1 MAATELASLRNW
13 MMSKDPASVDRV
25 FMRSSPGIWVPYL
38 LVACFSLWLRQGFPV
53 YAIGPATFDDALFV
67 RTARH
72 LADGQWLGPYDNLT
86 LAKGMFYSLF
96 INVSSTLGV
105 GLKMGEHLVYLMVA
119 LFAAMAVGQ
128 RARSRPLAVVLF
140 TALALNPVLWHPEL
154 ARVIREG
161 LYLSLSFATLLLF
174 YALQAPI
181 AGLRLSRMRALAM
194 STAAGLTLGAFWMTR
209 EEGIWIVPALVVIV
223 ALGMLGQL
231 QRSAEAQGRFVRF
244 PTTDVRSLL
253 RLLLPAA
260 GAVMVAGA
268 VVAAVKAC
276 NFAEYGVSVST
287 EFQENGFK
295 RAYGALARIHQDAP
309 RRYVVFP
316 ADARARAYAASPTA
330 SELKPFLDG
339 DNGNMWRQVGCT
351 QLAVTECPEILSGW
365 FMWAFRDAVSLAGH
379 YRTAPEAAAFYE
391 RLADEVNAACDAG
404 RIPCGASRSTLAPIF
419 RWGYVEPTLDAAWL
433 LTKQMFGLGD
443 GLIGVSASAGTQ
455 QQLTQF
461 KNMVGRVSLPA
472 DERYEITGWVSASD
486 IVPTLA
492 VQSVAGAAQPSS
504 LTLGPAPDV
513 EVAFPD
519 RAARRFRLRT
529 SCPVPACRLQ
539 ALVAG
544 RDAAGDVHLGL
555 VIDSDAIKV
564 YVEGVSDAYTT
575 RPERIRQQE
584 QKIASR
590 IAAAYRVIWP
600 WLSAVALIGVLW
612 AAVAWWRWPR
622 VDFLL
627 ALALACLAGV
637 ASRILMLAYL
647 EATSIPS
654 VNVLYASPA
663 SPMVICFTVIGLYLG
678 LTQMRVHTKK

>member
-1 MAATELASLRNW
+1 
-13 MMSKDPASVDRV
+13 MMTKVPSGVDRI
-25 FMRSSPGIWVPYL
+25 FMRSNQGIWVPYL
-38 LVACFSLWLRQGFPV
+38 LVACFSLWLRHGFPV
-53 YAIGPATFDDALFV
+53 YAIGTAIFDDALFV
-67 RTARH
+67 RAARH
-72 LADGQWLGPYDNLT
+72 LAEGQWLGPFDNLT
-86 LAKGMFYSLF
+86 LAKGMFYPLF

-105 GLKMGEHLVYLMVA
+105 GLKMGEHLVYLTVA
-119 LFAAMAVGQ
+119 LFAAIAVGQ
-128 RARSRPLAVVLF
+128 RARSRPLSVVLF

-181 AGLRLSRMRALAM
+181 AGLRLSRMRALAT

-209 EEGIWIVPALVVIV
+209 EEGIWIVPALIVIA
-223 ALGMLGQL
+223 ALGVLGQL
-231 QRSAEAQGRFVRF
+231 QHSAEAQGRFVRF

-253 RLLLPAA
+253 RLLLPIA
-260 GAVMVAGA
+260 GALMVAGA
-268 VVAAVKAC
+268 VVAAVKFC
-276 NFAEYGVSVST
+276 NFAKYGVFVST

-295 RAYGALARIHQDAP
+295 RAYGALARIQQDAP

-316 ADARARAYAASPTA
+316 TDARARAYGASPA
-330 SELKPFLDG
+330 ALELKPFLDG
-339 DNGNMWRQVGCT
+339 ENGNMWRKVGCT

-365 FMWAFRDAVSLAGH
+365 FMWAFRDAVSLAGR
-379 YRTAPEAAAFYE
+379 YSTAPEAAAFYE

-419 RWGYVEPTLDAAWL
+419 RWGYVMPTLNAAWL

-443 GLIGVSASAGTQ
+443 GLIGVSASVGTQ

-461 KNMVGRVSLPA
+461 KNMVGRVSLPVE
-472 DERYEITGWVSASD
+472 ERYEITGWVSASGV
-486 IVPTLA
+486 VPALV
-492 VQSVAGAAQPSS
+492 VQGAAGAAQSS
-504 LTLGPAPDV
+504 RLTLGPAPDV
-513 EVAFPD
+513 EAALPG
-519 RAARRFRLRT
+519 RAARRFLLQT
-529 SCPVPACRLQ
+529 ECPVPACRVQ
-539 ALVAG
+539 ALVADQ
-544 RDAAGDVHLGL
+544 DAVGVVQLGL
-555 VIDSDAIKV
+555 VIDSDTVKV
-564 YVEGVSDAYTT
+564 YVEGLSDAYTT
-575 RPERIRQQE
+575 RPERIMQQE

-590 IAAAYRVIWP
+590 IAAVYRVIWP
-600 WLSAVALIGVLW
+600 WLSAMALIGVLW

-627 ALALACLAGV
+627 ALALACLSGV

-678 LTQMRVHTKK
+678 LTQMRVHIKK